1 MIKELRNR
9 VAVVTGGASGIGFAL
24 AQRFTAEGMK
34 VVIAD
39 IEEQPLQEAVAALG
53 ADGAQVHGVRTDVSR
68 LEDVEALAQATLDRF
83 GGVHV
88 VCNNAGV
95 ESGAPFLDIP
105 LATWEWVLRV
115 NFWGVLYGCRTF
127 LPLLREQ
134 GEGHIVNTAS
144 TSAFAT
150 GLPTFGP
157 YSVSKFAILSLSEN
171 LAIELRSAGEPI
183 GVSLLVPGMT
193 KSRMPDAERNRPEGT
208 TISESPER
216 RRVLDMIRGAME
228 DNALD
233 PSVTADQVVEAIL
246 HDRFFILTHPEESL
260 AALRAR
266 LQAMETGEPLAV
278 RKPSGA
284 Q

>member
-1 MIKELRNR
+1 MLTELRDR

-24 AQRFTAEGMK
+24 AQRFAAEGMK
-34 VVIAD
+34 VVLAD
-39 IEEQPLQEAVAALG
+39 IEEAPLQQAVADLG

-68 LEDVEALAQATLDRF
+68 PEDVEALAQATLDRF
-83 GGVHV
+83 GGVHL

-95 ESGAPFLDIP
+95 ESGAPFLEIP

-115 NFWGVLYGCRTF
+115 NFWGVLHGCRTF

-144 TSAFAT
+144 TAAFAT
-150 GLPTFGP
+150 GLPTFTP

-171 LAIELRSAGEPI
+171 LAVELRTAGDPV

-193 KSRMPDAERNRPEGT
+193 RSRMADAERNRPEGVT
-208 TISESPER
+208 LSESPER
-216 RRVLDMIRGAME
+216 QAVVDMIRKAQN

-233 PSVTADQVVEAIL
+233 PAVTADQVVEAVRT
-246 HDRFFILTHPEESL
+246 DRFFVLTHPDEAI
-260 AALRAR
+260 AAVEAR
-266 LQAMETGEPLAV
+266 LHAMRTGEPPAI

-284 Q
+284 R

>member
-1 MIKELRNR
+1 MKELRDR

-39 IEEQPLQEAVAALG
+39 IEEKALDEAVATLSTG
-53 ADGAQVHGVRTDVSR
+53 GAQVLGVRTDVSR
-68 LEDVEALAQATLDRF
+68 LEDVEALAQATLDRY
-83 GGVHV
+83 GAVHV

-105 LATWEWVLRV
+105 LPTWEWVLRV

-144 TSAFAT
+144 TAAFAT
-150 GLPTFGP
+150 GLPTFTP
-157 YSVSKFAILSLSEN
+157 YSVSKFAVHSLSEN
-171 LAIELRSAGEPI
+171 LHIELRAAGEPI

-193 KSRMPDAERNRPEGT
+193 KSRMPDAERNRPEGVT
-208 TISESPER
+208 VSESPQR
-216 RRVLDMIRGAME
+216 RMVLDMIRGGMKK
-228 DNALD
+228 NALD
-233 PSVTADQVVEAIL
+233 PSVTADQVVHAIVN
-246 HDRFFILTHPEESL
+246 DRFFVLTHPEETI
-260 AALRAR
+260 AALKAR
-266 LQAMETGEPLAV
+266 LHSMETGEPPTV
-278 RKPSGA
+278 RKPSGVE
-284 Q
+284 

>member
-1 MIKELRNR
+1 MEELRDR

-39 IEEQPLQEAVAALG
+39 IEEQPLQEAVAALS

-68 LEDVEALAQATLDRF
+68 LQDVVALAQATLDRF

-95 ESGAPFLDIP
+95 ESGAPFSDIP
-105 LATWEWVLRV
+105 LATWEWVLQV
-115 NFWGVLYGCRTF
+115 NFWGVLHGCRTF
-127 LPLLREQ
+127 LPLLRDQ

-150 GLPTFGP
+150 GLPTFAP
-157 YSVSKFAILSLSEN
+157 YSVSKFAVLSLSEN
-171 LAIELRSAGEPI
+171 LSIELRSAGEPI

-193 KSRMPDAERNRPEGT
+193 RSRMPDAERNRPAGT
-208 TISESPER
+208 TVSESPQR
-216 RRVLDMIRGAME
+216 RQVLDMIRGAMA

-233 PSVTADQVVEAIL
+233 PAVTAEQTVEAIKA
-246 HDRFFILTHPEESL
+246 DRFFILTHPEESF
-260 AALRAR
+260 AAVRAR
-266 LQAMETGEPLAV
+266 LHAMETGEPLPV

-284 Q
+284 R

>member
-1 MIKELRNR
+1 MKELRGR
-9 VAVVTGGASGIGFAL
+9 VAVVTGGASGIGYAL
-24 AQRFTAEGMK
+24 AQRFIAEGMK

-39 IEEQPLQEAVAALG
+39 IEEKALDEAVASLG

-68 LEDVEALAQATLDRF
+68 AEDVEALARATLDRF

-105 LATWEWVLRV
+105 LNTWEWVLKV
-115 NFWGVLYGCRTF
+115 NFWGVLHGCRTF
-127 LPLLREQ
+127 LPLLKEQ

-144 TSAFAT
+144 TAAFAT
-150 GLPTFGP
+150 GLPTFAP
-157 YSVSKFAILSLSEN
+157 YSVSKFAVHALSEN
-171 LAIELRSAGEPI
+171 LDIELRTAGEPV

-193 KSRMPDAERNRPEGT
+193 KSRMADAERNRPEGVT
-208 TISESPER
+208 PSEAPER
-216 RRVLDMIRGAME
+216 RAVLDMIRSAMK
-228 DNALD
+228 NNGLD
-233 PSVTADQVVEAIL
+233 PSVTADQVVDAIL
-246 HDRFFILTHPEESL
+246 NDRFFVLTHPEETIG
-260 AALRAR
+260 AVKAR
-266 LQAMETGEPLAV
+266 LHSMETGEPSAV

>member
-1 MIKELRNR
+1 MLKELRDR
-9 VAVVTGGASGIGFAL
+9 VAVVTGGASGIGYAL
-24 AQRFTAEGMK
+24 AQRFAAEGMQ

-39 IEEQPLQEAVAALG
+39 IEEKPLQEAVAALS

-95 ESGAPFLDIP
+95 ESGAMFSEIP
-105 LATWEWVLRV
+105 LTTWEWVMRV
-115 NFWGVLYGCRTF
+115 NFWGVLHGCRTF

-150 GLPTFGP
+150 GLPTFTP
-157 YSVSKFAILSLSEN
+157 YSVSKFAVHSLSEN
-171 LAIELRSAGEPI
+171 LSIELRSNGEPI

-193 KSRMPDAERNRPEGT
+193 KSRMPDAERNRPEGAT
-208 TISESPER
+208 VSESPER

-228 DNALD
+228 HNALD
-233 PSVTADQVVEAIL
+233 PSVTAQQVVEAIL
-246 HDRFFILTHPEESL
+246 ADRFFILTHPEETI

-266 LQAMETGEPLAV
+266 LHAMETGEPLQV

-284 Q
+284 E

>member
-1 MIKELRNR
+1 MEELRDR

-34 VVIAD
+34 VVVAD
-39 IEEQPLQEAVAALG
+39 IEEQPLQEAVAALS
-53 ADGAQVHGVRTDVSR
+53 ADGAEVHGVRTDVSR

-95 ESGAPFLDIP
+95 ESGAPFSDIP
-105 LATWEWVLRV
+105 LATWEWVLQV
-115 NFWGVLYGCRTF
+115 NFWGVLHGCRTF
-127 LPLLREQ
+127 LPLLRDQ

-150 GLPTFGP
+150 GLPTFTP
-157 YSVSKFAILSLSEN
+157 YSVSKFAVLSLSEN
-171 LAIELRSAGEPI
+171 LSIELRSAGEPI

-193 KSRMPDAERNRPEGT
+193 RSRMPDAERNRPAGAT
-208 TISESPER
+208 VSESPQR
-216 RRVLDMIRGAME
+216 RQVLDMIRGAMA

-233 PSVTADQVVEAIL
+233 PAVTAEQTVEAIRT
-246 HDRFFILTHPEESL
+246 DRFFILTHPEEAF

-266 LQAMETGEPLAV
+266 LHAMETGEPLPV

-284 Q
+284 R